1 MLLFVLVNADGRAV
15 DPSVGA
21 EVAETDERELTDQRV
36 GPGQSSSVKLEDGGD
51 LVGVRGGYQMV
62 GGPFVGIAKF

>member
-1 MLLFVLVNADGRAV
+1 MAKSKSRTFIEVFLGD
-15 DPSVGA
+15 SVVHFG
-21 EVAETDERELTDQRV
+21 EVTDQRV